1 MQLKYGLRRFS
12 GVAVSKDI
20 ISSSLNALM
29 AAVSELLKETG
40 ADTSVSTERAAG

>member
-1 MQLKYGLRRFS
+1 MQLKFGVRRFS

-29 AAVSELLKETG
+29 GAVSELLKETA
-40 ADTSVSTERAAG
+40 ADTSVSAERAAS